1 MTPPTRGPSEGPA
14 PEPNRDPDL
23 APDLAPAREPR
34 SEPLVQRPTE
44 ARWARARG
52 MAARMAT
59 GAHDANRHPTSV
71 ELVRR
76 ARRALP
82 GDSGFGDPLSAAGR
96 DGAGTIARVA
106 GRLFDDR
113 PTASREVTLGGLQVW
128 QALRERTGR
137 GSGGQ
142 EVTIVFT
149 DLVGFSNWAM
159 RAGDEEALRLLRR
172 VATATEP
179 EVIAH
184 RGTVV
189 KRLGDGMM
197 AVFPSPQ
204 LALDAVAACLEG
216 VAGIEIDGWRPRLR
230 VGVHTGH
237 PRRLGDDYL
246 GMDVN
251 IAARLAEKAGAGEIL
266 VSESARTGLD
276 PALVRTRPKRTFRL
290 GGVKGVP
297 DDIVVHV
304 ATVNGH

>member
-1 MTPPTRGPSEGPA
+1 MRELATR
-14 PEPNRDPDL
+14 
-23 APDLAPAREPR
+23 
-34 SEPLVQRPTE
+34 VT
-44 ARWARARG
+44 
-52 MAARMAT
+52 T

-71 ELVRR
+71 EMARRVRR
-76 ARRALP
+76 MLP

-96 DGAGTIARVA
+96 DGAGTIARIA

-137 GSGGQ
+137 GGPGQ

-149 DLVGFSNWAM
+149 DLVGFSTWAM

-172 VATATEP
+172 VASATEP
-179 EVIAH
+179 EVVAH

-204 LALDAVAACLEG
+204 LAFDAVAACLENL
-216 VAGIEIDGWRPRLR
+216 ARIEVDGWRPRLR
-230 VGVHTGH
+230 VGIHTGI
-237 PRRLGDDYL
+237 PRRIGDDYL

-251 IAARLAEKAGAGEIL
+251 IAARLGEKAGTGEIL
-266 VSESARTGLD
+266 VSEATRIGLD
-276 PALVRTRPKRTFRL
+276 PTKVATRPKRTFRL

-297 DDIVVHV
+297 EDVVVHV
-304 ATVNGH
+304 ATVRRD

>member
-1 MTPPTRGPSEGPA
+1 MTPPTQGPA
-14 PEPNRDPDL
+14 EEPGPQHQPELP
-23 APDLAPAREPR
+23 APLPTP
-34 SEPLVQRPTE
+34 RPTNE
-44 ARWARARG
+44 RWARMRELATRVT
-52 MAARMAT
+52 T

-71 ELVRR
+71 EMARRVRR
-76 ARRALP
+76 MLP

-96 DGAGTIARVA
+96 DGAGTIARIA

-137 GSGGQ
+137 GGPGQ

-149 DLVGFSNWAM
+149 DLVGFSTWAM

-172 VATATEP
+172 VASATEP
-179 EVIAH
+179 EVVAH

-204 LALDAVAACLEG
+204 LAFDAVAACLENL
-216 VAGIEIDGWRPRLR
+216 ARIEVDGWRPRLR
-230 VGVHTGH
+230 VGIHTGI
-237 PRRLGDDYL
+237 PRRIGDDYL

-251 IAARLAEKAGAGEIL
+251 IAARLGEKAGTGEIL
-266 VSESARTGLD
+266 VSEATRIGLD
-276 PALVRTRPKRTFRL
+276 PTKVATRPKRTFRL

-297 DDIVVHV
+297 EDVVVHV
-304 ATVNGH
+304 ATVRRD